1 MEPICDK
8 LKSNTTMKCIDF
20 TMNHI
25 TTEGLKLLKEA
36 LRENTGLELLGLGSM
51 KFTIKDLEPIL
62 MEFGKVQ
69 ITEEEAKNIEEE
81 AKAKAQKV
89 KEAATAKGKKGAQ
102 KGAEAPLAST
112 IEHDENNNYY
122 DNRKDKFKHLNI
134 GLNNLTIDS

>member
-89 KEAATAKGKKGAQ
+89 KE
-102 KGAEAPLAST
+102 E
-112 IEHDENNNYY
+112 
-122 DNRKDKFKHLNI
+122 I
-134 GLNNLTIDS
+134 GRAHV

>member
-51 KFTIKDLEPIL
+51 KFTIEDLEPIL

-69 ITEEEAKNIEEE
+69 ITEEEAKNLEE
-81 AKAKAQKV
+81 
-89 KEAATAKGKKGAQ
+89 
-102 KGAEAPLAST
+102 
-112 IEHDENNNYY
+112 
-122 DNRKDKFKHLNI
+122 
-134 GLNNLTIDS
+134 DSFSSLLMGFGPGP